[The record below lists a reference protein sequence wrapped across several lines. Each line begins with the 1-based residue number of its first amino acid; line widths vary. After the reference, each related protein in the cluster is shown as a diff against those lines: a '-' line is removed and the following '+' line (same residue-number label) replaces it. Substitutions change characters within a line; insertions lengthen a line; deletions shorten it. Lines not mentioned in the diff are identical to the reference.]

1 MYSVYQL
8 VKTPTDKIRSAWPDV
23 SPLLQKVVDVAPDE
37 LTLEGILNRVLKKQ
51 EDLMI
56 VVSPDGKLVAAFTLS
71 VRTMDT
77 GKKQL
82 CLPVLGADNFM
93 EWMDDI
99 FPQLGP
105 IAEKCGCYQVRAIGA
120 RPGFAKVFARY
131 RKVVNT
137 RHDISIEI

>member
-1 MYSVYQL
+1 MYNL
-8 VKTPTDKIRSAWPDV
+8 VKIPAEKIRSAWPDV

-37 LTLEGILNRVLKKQ
+37 LTLEGILNRVLKKE

-56 VVSPDGKLVAAFTLS
+56 VVSPDNELVAAFTLTF
-71 VRTMDT
+71 RTMDT

-93 EWMDDI
+93 DWMDDI

-105 IAEKCGCYQVRAIGA
+105 IAQKHGCYQVRAIGA
-120 RPGFAKVFARY
+120 RPGFAKVFGRY
-131 RKVVNT
+131 RKVVNV
-137 RHDISIEI
+137 RHDISI